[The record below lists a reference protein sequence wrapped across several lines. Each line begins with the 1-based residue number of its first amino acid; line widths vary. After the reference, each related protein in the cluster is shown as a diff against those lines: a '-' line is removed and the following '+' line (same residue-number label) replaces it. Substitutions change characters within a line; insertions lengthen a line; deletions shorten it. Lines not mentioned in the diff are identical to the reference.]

1 MSTYPE
7 YHETA
12 SAVERIAR
20 TVGDDQPLAC
30 AALHLAA
37 QLLRRDERAAHER
50 LTRLLHLV
58 DVGDLLSS
66 ASIRLELE
74 SAAGSVDARRA
85 AGHVAAAGVI
95 LYPGENAT

>member
-20 TVGDDQPLAC
+20 TVGDDQALAR

-37 QLLRRDERAAHER
+37 HLLRGDERAAHER

-58 DVGDLLSS
+58 DVGELISS
-66 ASIRLELE
+66 ASSMRQRALWIP
-74 SAAGSVDARRA
+74 AAPQNTSLAIP
-85 AGHVAAAGVI
+85 HK
-95 LYPGENAT
+95 